1 MASAGAP
8 WHSVAVPVDYFDEPV
23 AARYDDDESG
33 AFSAEAVAPAVDFLA
48 GLAGDGAA
56 LEFAIGTGRIAL
68 PLSRRGVTVRGLDL
82 SSAMV
87 ARLTAKPGAGKIG
100 VTIGDIASTRVE
112 GEYQLVYLVFNTIS
126 NLTTQDAQVECFRNA
141 AAHLVRGGCFVIENG
156 VPALQRLLPGETVV
170 PFSLTAAHLGF
181 DEYDVVSQG
190 MVSHHYYLADGRA
203 EVNSTPFRY
212 AWPAELDLMA
222 RIAGMRLRERWS
234 DWHREPFTAVSTS
247 HVSVWE
253 KIA

>member
-1 MASAGAP
+1 M
-8 WHSVAVPVDYFDEPV
+8 PVNYFDEPV

-33 AFSAEAVAPAVDFLA
+33 VFAAEAIEPAVDFLS

-68 PLSRRGVTVRGLDL
+68 PLSRRGVPVRGIDL

-87 ARLTAKPGAGKIG
+87 ARLTAKPGAGEIG
-100 VTIGDIASTRVE
+100 VTIGDIATSRVE
-112 GEYQLVYLVFNTIS
+112 GEYQVVYLVFNTIS
-126 NLTTQDAQVECFRNA
+126 NLTTQDAQVDCFSNA
-141 AAHLVRGGCFVIENG
+141 AAHLASGGCFVIENG
-156 VPALQRLLPGETVV
+156 VPGLQRLQPGQTVV
-170 PFSLTAAHLGF
+170 PFSLTASHLGF
-181 DEYDVVSQG
+181 DEYDVVGQG
-190 MVSHHYYLADGRA
+190 LVSHHYYFADGRA

-222 RIAGMRLRERWS
+222 RIAGMRLKERWS
-234 DWHREPFTAVSTS
+234 NWHREPFTALSTS